1 MRPRSVAVVGGAG
14 EQDREA
20 VSRMPLLDR
29 PLASYYLLLS
39 SVGLLLLLGLVMV
52 LSASSVRSYADSG
65 SSYTLFI
72 RQAIW
77 VGIGVPIAVL
87 ASRLP
92 VRVFRGVAYPLLGLT
107 IFLLLVVLVPGIGS
121 VRGGARQWIVVGPIT
136 VQPSELVKIALVLWC
151 ADLLV
156 RKRRRLTEAKHLLV
170 PLVPMFLF
178 IDLLILLEPD
188 LGGAICVTVVPL
200 TILWVVGTPK
210 RFYAAMLVAIIVAAT
225 MLAVLEPYRM
235 RRLLSFTDPFADA
248 NGDGFQAVQGIYA
261 LSTGGWWGEGLGAS
275 VEKWPD
281 LLPAVHTD
289 FILAIIGE
297 ELGLV
302 GSLVVVGL
310 FGVLG
315 YAGLRI
321 AHRSDDLFVRLA
333 AAGVTAWIIVQAVVN
348 MGAVVGLLPI
358 TGVTLPL
365 VSFGGSSLLPTLL
378 ALGML
383 LAFARSEPAAAE
395 YLRRRAEE
403 RRAARA
409 IPIRVRTKRLL
420 PGRRPRR
427 PVLGLVTIEGN
438 RIDPSQAGRSGGRGR
453 PRGRGSRQP
462 RVPSQPR
469 TPREPRTPRAPREP
483 AEPRGRREPRAS
495 TEPRGRREPS
505 EPRGGGQRES
515 GGRREAGETRDTR
528 SAGGSRSSGRGSGRP
543 DGDDP
548 VGPEGHPPGRRRSRG
563 VDSRDIGGRAPTGP
577 RRPGRGMGTPSGP
590 AGRVGGP
597 GVTSVRRDVSSS

>member
-1 MRPRSVAVVGGAG
+1 MAGSGASSPPSTGTSARPARAARAARGPKAVRTGSAAEPDSAGGGTGAADG
-14 EQDREA
+14 AEA
-20 VSRMPLLDR
+20 RLPLLDR

-39 SVGLLLLLGLVMV
+39 SAGLLLVLGLVMV

-77 VGIGVPIAVL
+77 VAIGLPVVAV

-92 VRVFRGVAYPLLGLT
+92 VRVFRAFAYPLLLGTVLM
-107 IFLLLVVLVPGIGS
+107 LMVVLIPGIGS

-136 VQPSELVKIALVLWC
+136 IQPSELAKIALVLWC
-151 ADLLV
+151 SDLLV
-156 RKRRRLTEAKHLLV
+156 RKRRLLSDPKHLLV
-170 PLVPMFLF
+170 PLVPVFLF
-178 IDLLILLEPD
+178 IDLLLLLEPD

-200 TILWVVGTPK
+200 TVLWVIGTPM
-210 RFYAAMLVAIIVAAT
+210 RLYTGILGSMAAAAAV
-225 MLAVLEPYRM
+225 LAVVEPYRI

-248 NGDGFQAVQGIYA
+248 HGDGFQAVQGIYA

-275 VEKWPD
+275 REKWPQ

-321 AHRSDDLFVRLA
+321 AHRCDELFVRLA
-333 AAGVTAWIIVQAVVN
+333 AAGVTAWILVQVMVN

-365 VSFGGSSLLPTLL
+365 VSFGGSALLPTLA

-383 LAFARSEPAAAE
+383 LSFARSEPAAAE
-395 YLRRRAEE
+395 FLSRRAEE
-403 RRAARA
+403 RHAARLA
-409 IPIRVRTKRLL
+409 AAGRRRHRWRGRRGRR
-420 PGRRPRR
+420 GRRPD
-427 PVLGLVTIEGN
+427 LGLVPVDG
-438 RIDPSQAGRSGGRGR
+438 ARSGPVG
-453 PRGRGSRQP
+453 PMP
-462 RVPSQPR
+462 
-469 TPREPRTPRAPREP
+469 
-483 AEPRGRREPRAS
+483 
-495 TEPRGRREPS
+495 
-505 EPRGGGQRES
+505 ES
-515 GGRREAGETRDTR
+515 GSG
-528 SAGGSRSSGRGSGRP
+528 RSSGRISSRVRARVTGTGL
-543 DGDDP
+543 
-548 VGPEGHPPGRRRSRG
+548 PGR
-563 VDSRDIGGRAPTGP
+563 
-577 RRPGRGMGTPSGP
+577 
-590 AGRVGGP
+590 
-597 GVTSVRRDVSSS
+597 RRDVSSS

>member
-1 MRPRSVAVVGGAG
+1 MRPRAVAVAGEAGEAGGVGGEG

-20 VSRMPLLDR
+20 ASRMPLLDR

-409 IPIRVRTKRLL
+409 IPIWVRTKRLL

-438 RIDPSQAGRSGGRGR
+438 RIDPSEAGRSGGRGR

-462 RVPSQPR
+462 HVPSQ
-469 TPREPRTPRAPREP
+469 PRAPREP

-495 TEPRGRREPS
+495 TEPRGRREP
-505 EPRGGGQRES
+505 RGGGQRGS

-528 SAGGSRSSGRGSGRP
+528 SAGGSRGNGRP

-563 VDSRDIGGRAPTGP
+563 VDSRDIGGRVPTGP
-577 RRPGRGMGTPSGP
+577 RRPGRGMGAPSGP

>member
-1 MRPRSVAVVGGAG
+1 MPVRPIAAGSGGSGRSGRTGRTGREA
-14 EQDREA
+14 QDRVAQDDDGPVDRETA
-20 VSRMPLLDR
+20 ELRVPLLDR

-39 SVGLLLLLGLVMV
+39 SAGLLLLLGLVMV
-52 LSASSVRSYADSG
+52 LSASSVRSYALFG
-65 SSYTLFI
+65 SAYTLFI

-77 VGIGVPIAVL
+77 VGIGLPIVVA

-92 VRVFRGVAYPLLGLT
+92 VRVFRALAYPLLAGT
-107 IFLLLVVLVPGIGS
+107 VLLLMAVLVPGIGS

-136 VQPSELVKIALVLWC
+136 IQPSELAKIALVLWC
-151 ADLLV
+151 SDLLV
-156 RKRRRLTEAKHLLV
+156 RKRRRLSDPKHLFV
-170 PLVPMFLF
+170 PLVPVFLF
-178 IDLLILLEPD
+178 IDLLMLLEPD

-200 TILWVVGTPK
+200 TILWVIGTPK
-210 RFYAAMLVAIIVAAT
+210 RFYGAVMGSMILAAT
-225 MLAVLEPYRM
+225 VLAVVEPYRI

-261 LSTGGWWGEGLGAS
+261 LSTGGWWGDGLGAS
-275 VEKWPD
+275 RAKWPE

-365 VSFGGSSLLPTLL
+365 VSFGGSALLPTLA

-383 LAFARSEPAAAE
+383 LSFARSEPAAAK
-395 YLRRRAEE
+395 YLARRAEE

-409 IPIRVRTKRLL
+409 ERAGVRRRPRL
-420 PGRRPRR
+420 PGRRGRR
-427 PVLGLVTIEGN
+427 PDLELVPVDGLDI
-438 RIDPSQAGRSGGRGR
+438 
-453 PRGRGSRQP
+453 
-462 RVPSQPR
+462 
-469 TPREPRTPRAPREP
+469 AP
-483 AEPRGRREPRAS
+483 G
-495 TEPRGRREPS
+495 T
-505 EPRGGGQRES
+505 
-515 GGRREAGETRDTR
+515 
-528 SAGGSRSSGRGSGRP
+528 
-543 DGDDP
+543 
-548 VGPEGHPPGRRRSRG
+548 
-563 VDSRDIGGRAPTGP
+563 GGRATGTGLSVG
-577 RRPGRGMGTPSGP
+577 RP
-590 AGRVGGP
+590 
-597 GVTSVRRDVSSS
+597 DVSSS

>member
-1 MRPRSVAVVGGAG
+1 
-14 EQDREA
+14 
-20 VSRMPLLDR
+20 MPLLDR

-409 IPIRVRTKRLL
+409 IPIWVRTKRLL

-438 RIDPSQAGRSGGRGR
+438 RIDPSEAGRSGGRGR

-462 RVPSQPR
+462 HVPSQ
-469 TPREPRTPRAPREP
+469 PRAPREP

-495 TEPRGRREPS
+495 TEPRGRREP
-505 EPRGGGQRES
+505 RGGG
-515 GGRREAGETRDTR
+515 
-528 SAGGSRSSGRGSGRP
+528 
-543 DGDDP
+543 
-548 VGPEGHPPGRRRSRG
+548 
-563 VDSRDIGGRAPTGP
+563 
-577 RRPGRGMGTPSGP
+577 
-590 AGRVGGP
+590 
-597 GVTSVRRDVSSS
+597 